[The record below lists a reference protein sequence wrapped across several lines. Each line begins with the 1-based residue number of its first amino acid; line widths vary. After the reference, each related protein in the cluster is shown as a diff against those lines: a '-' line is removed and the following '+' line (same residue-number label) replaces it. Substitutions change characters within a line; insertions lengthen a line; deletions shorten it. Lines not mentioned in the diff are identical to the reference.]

1 MDSKNFVFE
10 TSQIPAGQ
18 KTDATNTATGLPLYL
33 SNAFTFDDA
42 NQAAR
47 IFALE
52 EGGYFYSRLSNPT
65 VDALQ
70 TRMAALDGG
79 IGAVA
84 FSSGTAAIMG
94 LIMTVCQ
101 SGDEIVAANNLYG
114 GTIGSL
120 SGTMVAMGFKS
131 HFVDP
136 KDLNALEAAI
146 NDKTKIIFV
155 ESVGN
160 PNGDMLD
167 FDAISA
173 IAKKYGILFVV
184 DNTTPTPYLFR
195 PIEHG
200 ADLVV
205 YSTTKYLAGHGN
217 VMGGVVVDSGN
228 FKWKDNPRYP
238 LFNTPDKAYHDLVY
252 ANLGKEAFCTKA
264 VAKTLRD
271 LGGCMS
277 PFNAYMTLLGLETLS
292 LRMKKHVENARALAN
307 FLNECEDV
315 EWVSY
320 AELPDNPNY
329 ELAKKYFPNGFGGL
343 YTFGVKGGVDGGK
356 TVINNIKL
364 LIHVTNFAD
373 SRSLLTHPASTTHAQ
388 MSKEEQ
394 LAGGVKEET
403 IRMSV
408 GLEDVNDLIA
418 DLKQA
423 FAKIK
428 K

>member
-1 MDSKNFVFE
+1 MDNKEYGFE
-10 TSQIPAGQ
+10 TLQIHAGQ
-18 KTDATNTATGLPLYL
+18 QPDPVTKATGLPLYL
-33 SNAFTFDDA
+33 SNAFTFEDA
-42 NQAAR
+42 DQAAR

-70 TRMAALDGG
+70 KRMAALDGG
-79 IGAVA
+79 VDAVA
-84 FSSGTAAIMG
+84 FASGTAAIMG
-94 LIMTVCQ
+94 MIMTVCQ
-101 SGDEIVAANNLYG
+101 RGDEIIAANNLYG

-120 SGTMVAMGFKS
+120 SGTMTGMGFKS

-136 KDLNALEAAI
+136 KDLTALEELI

-217 VMGGVVVDSGN
+217 VMGGIVVDSGN
-228 FKWKDNPRYP
+228 FNWKDNPRYP
-238 LFNTPDKAYHDLVY
+238 LFNTPDKAYHDIVY
-252 ANLGKEAFCTKA
+252 ANLGQGAFCTKA

-292 LRMKKHVENARALAN
+292 LRMKKHVENSRTLAK
-307 FLNECEDV
+307 FLNECPDV

-343 YTFGVKGGVDGGK
+343 YTFGVKGGVEGGK

-364 LIHVTNFAD
+364 FIHVTNFAD

-388 MSKEEQ
+388 MSEEER
-394 LAGGVKEET
+394 LAGGVKQET

-408 GLEDVNDLIA
+408 GLEDVEDLIT

-423 FAKIK
+423 FAKIQ
-428 K
+428 

>member
-1 MDSKNFVFE
+1 MDSKNFGFE
-10 TSQIPAGQ
+10 TLQIHAGQ
-18 KTDATNTATGLPLYL
+18 KPDATTKATGLPLYL

-320 AELPDNPNY
+320 AELPDNPNC

-364 LIHVTNFAD
+364 FIHVTNFAD

-394 LAGGVKEET
+394 LAGGLKEET

>member
-1 MDSKNFVFE
+1 
-10 TSQIPAGQ
+10 
-18 KTDATNTATGLPLYL
+18 
-33 SNAFTFDDA
+33 
-42 NQAAR
+42 
-47 IFALE
+47 
-52 EGGYFYSRLSNPT
+52 
-65 VDALQ
+65 
-70 TRMAALDGG
+70 
-79 IGAVA
+79 
-84 FSSGTAAIMG
+84 
-94 LIMTVCQ
+94 
-101 SGDEIVAANNLYG
+101 
-114 GTIGSL
+114 
-120 SGTMVAMGFKS
+120 MGFKS

-136 KDLNALEAAI
+136 KDLTALEELI

-217 VMGGVVVDSGN
+217 VMGGIVVDSGN
-228 FKWKDNPRYP
+228 FNWKDNPRYP
-238 LFNTPDKAYHDLVY
+238 LFNTPDKAYHDIVY
-252 ANLGKEAFCTKA
+252 ANLGQGAFCTKA

-292 LRMKKHVENARALAN
+292 LRMKKHVENSRTLAK
-307 FLNECEDV
+307 FLNECPDV

-343 YTFGVKGGVDGGK
+343 YTFGVKGGVEGGK

-364 LIHVTNFAD
+364 FIHVTNFAD

-388 MSKEEQ
+388 MSEEER
-394 LAGGVKEET
+394 LAGGVKQET

-408 GLEDVNDLIA
+408 GLEDVEDLIT

-423 FAKIK
+423 FAKIQ
-428 K
+428 

>member
-1 MDSKNFVFE
+1 MDSKNFGFE
-10 TSQIPAGQ
+10 TLQIHAGQ
-18 KTDATNTATGLPLYL
+18 NPDATTKATGLPLYL
-33 SNAFTFDDA
+33 SNAFTFDNAD
-42 NQAAR
+42 QAAR

-79 IGAVA
+79 VGAVA

-120 SGTMVAMGFKS
+120 SGTMLTMGFKS

-136 KDLNALEAAI
+136 KNLNALEAAI

-195 PIEHG
+195 PIKHG

-292 LRMKKHVENARALAN
+292 LRMKKHVENARELAE

-343 YTFGVKGGVDGGK
+343 YTFGVKGGVTGGK
-356 TVINNIKL
+356 TVIDNIKL
-364 LIHVTNFAD
+364 FIHVTNFAD

-408 GLEDVNDLIA
+408 GLEDINDLIA

>member
-1 MDSKNFVFE
+1 
-10 TSQIPAGQ
+10 
-18 KTDATNTATGLPLYL
+18 
-33 SNAFTFDDA
+33 
-42 NQAAR
+42 
-47 IFALE
+47 
-52 EGGYFYSRLSNPT
+52 
-65 VDALQ
+65 
-70 TRMAALDGG
+70 MAALDGG
-79 IGAVA
+79 VGAVA

-292 LRMKKHVENARALAN
+292 LRMKKHVENARKLAD

-364 LIHVTNFAD
+364 FIHVTNFAD

-423 FAKIK
+423 FVKIK
-428 K
+428 

>member
-1 MDSKNFVFE
+1 MDTKDYGFD
-10 TSQIPAGQ
+10 TLQIHAGQ
-18 KTDATNTATGLPLYL
+18 SIDPTTKATGIPLYL

-42 NQAAR
+42 DQAAR

-79 IGAVA
+79 VGAVGYA
-84 FSSGTAAIMG
+84 SGTAAIMG

-120 SGTMVAMGFKS
+120 SGTMVGMGFIT
-131 HFVDP
+131 HFVNP
-136 KDLNALEAAI
+136 TNLEELESKI
-146 NDKTKIIFV
+146 NDKTRMVFV

-167 FDAISA
+167 FEAISA
-173 IAKKYGILFVV
+173 ICKKHQVLFVV
-184 DNTTPTPYLFR
+184 DNTTPTPYLFK
-195 PIEHG
+195 PILHG
-200 ADLVV
+200 ADVVV

-217 VMGGVVVDSGN
+217 VMGGIVVDSGN
-228 FKWKDNPRYP
+228 FVFKDNPRYP
-238 LFNTPDKAYHDLVY
+238 LMNNPDKAYHDIIY
-252 ANLGKEAFCTKA
+252 ANLGASALCTKMI
-264 VAKTLRD
+264 AKTLRD

-292 LRMKKHVENARALAN
+292 LRMKKHVENARALAT
-307 FLNECEDV
+307 FLQDSPDV
-315 EWVSY
+315 NWVSY

-329 ELAKKYFPNGFGGL
+329 ALAKKYFPNGFGGL
-343 YTFGVKGGVDGGK
+343 YTFGVRGGVSGGK
-356 TVINNIKL
+356 TVINNIQL
-364 LIHVTNFAD
+364 FIHVTNFAD

-388 MSKEEQ
+388 MSEEER
-394 LAGGVKEET
+394 LAGGVKQET

-408 GLEDVNDLIA
+408 GLEDVKDLIA
-418 DLKQA
+418 DLQQA
-423 FAKIK
+423 FSKIK
-428 K
+428 

>member
-1 MDSKNFVFE
+1 MSTNKYGFE
-10 TSQIPAGQ
+10 TLQIHAGQ
-18 KTDATNTATGLPLYL
+18 QTDPTTKATGMPLYL

-42 NQAAR
+42 DQAAR

-65 VDALQ
+65 VEALQ

-79 IGAVA
+79 SGAVA
-84 FSSGTAAIMG
+84 FASGTAAIMG
-94 LIMTVCQ
+94 LIMTLCQ
-101 SGDEIVAANNLYG
+101 SGDEIIAANNLYG

-120 SGTMVAMGFKS
+120 SGTMTGMGFVT
-131 HFVDP
+131 HFVNP
-136 KDLNALEAAI
+136 NQLEELEQMI
-146 NDKTKIIFV
+146 DDKTRMVFV

-167 FDAISA
+167 FEAISA
-173 IAKKYGILFVV
+173 ICKKHQVLFVV
-184 DNTTPTPYLFR
+184 DNTTPTPYLFK

-200 ADLVV
+200 ADVVV

-217 VMGGVVVDSGN
+217 VMGGIVVDSGTFT
-228 FKWKDNPRYP
+228 FKNNPRYA
-238 LFNTPDKAYHDLVY
+238 LLNTPDKAYHDIVY
-252 ANLGKEAFCTKA
+252 ADLNEGALCTKMI
-264 VAKTLRD
+264 AKTLRD
-271 LGGCMS
+271 LGACMA

-292 LRMKKHVENARALAN
+292 LRMKKHVENAREIAA
-307 FLNECEDV
+307 FLKNDEHV

-329 ELAKKYFPNGFGGL
+329 ALAKKYFPNGFGGL
-343 YTFGVKGGVDGGK
+343 YTFGVKGSIAGGK
-356 TVINNIKL
+356 AVINAIEL
-364 LIHVTNFAD
+364 FIHVTNFAD

-388 MSKEEQ
+388 MSEEERV
-394 LAGGVKEET
+394 AGGVKQET

-408 GLEDVNDLIA
+408 GLEDSKDLIN

-423 FAKIK
+423 FTKINK
-428 K
+428 